1 MPLCKTDAVIL
12 GGRRFGDTSKIISVY
27 TSEFGKVHL
36 LAKGA
41 LAPKSKFLSAL
52 ETFSESEL
60 VFYHKTTTELH
71 LLSQATLLKSH
82 LRLADRAEIF
92 PFAAAACEVT
102 EEWIK
107 GEEKNPA
114 YFHLLTA
121 FLNRLESA
129 APQQN
134 VIPSPVSRD
143 EESGRQSG
151 RGLSLFSQA
160 SFLFWLFVYYGASIL
175 GFRPNLEACFR
186 CGKKEEKKSYLFHPE
201 KGGLVCA
208 EDARESERYLKVSAD
223 LKNLAATLAHSDFES
238 ASHLEISPKLVKEL
252 SEFLKD
258 FLLVQGV
265 WKELP
270 GSLEL
275 N

>member
-1 MPLCKTDAVIL
+1 MPLCKTNAVIL
-12 GGRRFGDTSKIISVY
+12 GGRRFGDSSKIISAY

-36 LAKGA
+36 LAKGV

-71 LLSQATLLKSH
+71 LLSQAALLKSH
-82 LRLADRAEIF
+82 LRLADKAEVF
-92 PFAAAACEVT
+92 PFAAAACEIT
-102 EEWIK
+102 DEWIK
-107 GEEKNPA
+107 GEEQNPA
-114 YFHLLTA
+114 YFQLLSG

-129 APQQN
+129 NPDQ
-134 VIPSPVSRD
+134 SP
-143 EESGRQSG
+143 
-151 RGLSLFSQA
+151 
-160 SFLFWLFVYYGASIL
+160 FLFWFFVYYGASIL

-186 CGKKEEKKSYLFHPE
+186 CGKKENKKSYLFHPE

-208 EDARESERYLKVSAD
+208 EDARESERYLKVSAE
-223 LKNLAATLAHSDFES
+223 LKNLAQTLAHSDFETS
-238 ASHLEISPKLVKEL
+238 SHLEIPPKLVKEL

-270 GSLEL
+270 TSLAIIY
-275 N
+275 

>member
-1 MPLCKTDAVIL
+1 MPLCKTNAVIL
-12 GGRRFGDTSKIISVY
+12 GGRRFGDSSKIISAY
-27 TSEFGKVHL
+27 SAEFGKVHL

-60 VFYHKTTTELH
+60 IFYHKTTTELH

-82 LRLADRAEIF
+82 LRLADKAEIF
-92 PFAAAACEVT
+92 PFAAAACEIT
-102 EEWIK
+102 DEWIK
-107 GEEKNPA
+107 GEEQNPV
-114 YFHLLTA
+114 YFQLLTG
-121 FLNRLESA
+121 FLNRLEA
-129 APQQN
+129 ANTPQT
-134 VIPSPVSRD
+134 P
-143 EESGRQSG
+143 
-151 RGLSLFSQA
+151 L
-160 SFLFWLFVYYGASIL
+160 LFWLFVYYGASIL

-186 CGKKEEKKSYLFHPE
+186 CGKKENKKSYLFHPE

-208 EDARESERYLKVSAD
+208 DDARESERYLKLSAE
-223 LKNLAATLAHSDFES
+223 LKNLALTLSHSDFEKS
-238 ASHLEISPKLVKEL
+238 SHLEAPPKLVKEL

-270 GSLEL
+270 GSLTL
-275 N
+275 G

>member
-1 MPLCKTDAVIL
+1 MPLCKTNAVIL
-12 GGRRFGDTSKIISVY
+12 GGRRFGDSSKIISVY

-60 VFYHKTTTELH
+60 IFYHKTTTELH
-71 LLSQATLLKSH
+71 LLSQGTLLKSH
-82 LRLADRAEIF
+82 LRLADKAEIF
-92 PFAAAACEVT
+92 PFAAAACEIT
-102 EEWIK
+102 DEWIK
-107 GEEKNPA
+107 GEDQNPA
-114 YFHLLTA
+114 YFQLLTG

-129 APQQN
+129 TPQRT
-134 VIPSPVSRD
+134 P
-143 EESGRQSG
+143 
-151 RGLSLFSQA
+151 
-160 SFLFWLFVYYGASIL
+160 FLFWLFVYYGASIL

-186 CGKKEEKKSYLFHPE
+186 CGKKENKKSYLFHPE
-201 KGGLVCA
+201 KGGLVCTD
-208 EDARESERYLKVSAD
+208 DARESERYLKLSAE
-223 LKNLAATLAHSDFES
+223 LKNLAQTLSHSDFETS
-238 ASHLEISPKLVKEL
+238 SNLEISPSGASGQAKLVKEL

-270 GSLEL
+270 ASLGL
-275 N
+275 GQKF

>member
-1 MPLCKTDAVIL
+1 MPLCKTNAVIL
-12 GGRRFGDTSKIISVY
+12 GGRRFGDSSKIISAY

-82 LRLADRAEIF
+82 LRLADKAEIF
-92 PFAAAACEVT
+92 PFAAAACEIT
-102 EEWIK
+102 DEWIK
-107 GEEKNPA
+107 GEEQNPA
-114 YFHLLTA
+114 YFQLLTG
-121 FLNRLESA
+121 FLNRLETSTST
-129 APQQN
+129 Q
-134 VIPSPVSRD
+134 SP
-143 EESGRQSG
+143 
-151 RGLSLFSQA
+151 
-160 SFLFWLFVYYGASIL
+160 FLFWLFVYYGASIL

-186 CGKKEEKKSYLFHPE
+186 CGKKENRKSYLFHPE

-208 EDARESERYLKVSAD
+208 EDARESERYLKLSAE
-223 LKNLAATLAHSDFES
+223 LKILAQTLAHSDFEKS
-238 ASHLEISPKLVKEL
+238 SQLEVPPKLVKEL

-265 WKELP
+265 WKQLP
-270 GSLEL
+270 ASLAL
-275 N
+275 G

>member
-1 MPLCKTDAVIL
+1 MPLYKTNAVVL
-12 GGRRFGDTSKIISVY
+12 GSRRFGDTSKIISAY
-27 TSEFGKVHL
+27 TAEFGKVHL

-41 LAPKSKFLSAL
+41 LTPKSKFLSAL

-71 LLSQATLLKSH
+71 LLSQAALLKSH
-82 LRLADRAEIF
+82 LRLADKVEIF
-92 PFAAAACEVT
+92 PFAAAACEIT
-102 EEWIK
+102 DEWIK
-107 GEEKNPA
+107 GEEQNPA
-114 YFHLLTA
+114 YYQLLVS
-121 FLNRLESA
+121 FLNRLEMA
-129 APQQN
+129 TPVQAP
-134 VIPSPVSRD
+134 
-143 EESGRQSG
+143 
-151 RGLSLFSQA
+151 LF
-160 SFLFWLFVYYGASIL
+160 FWLFVYYGASIL

-186 CGKKEEKKSYLFHPE
+186 CGKKEDKKSYLFHPE

-223 LKNLAATLAHSDFES
+223 LKNLAQSLAHSDFEA
-238 ASHLEISPKLVKEL
+238 ASHLESLPSDASGQAKLVKEL

-270 GSLEL
+270 GSLGL
-275 N
+275 GQKN

>member
-1 MPLCKTDAVIL
+1 MKTGLMPLCKTNAVIL
-12 GGRRFGDTSKIISVY
+12 GGRRFGDSSKIISAY

-82 LRLADRAEIF
+82 LRLADKAEIF
-92 PFAAAACEVT
+92 PFAAAACEIT
-102 EEWIK
+102 DEWIK
-107 GEEKNPA
+107 GEEQNPA
-114 YFHLLTA
+114 YFQLLTG
-121 FLNRLESA
+121 FLNRLETSTST
-129 APQQN
+129 Q
-134 VIPSPVSRD
+134 SP
-143 EESGRQSG
+143 
-151 RGLSLFSQA
+151 
-160 SFLFWLFVYYGASIL
+160 FLFWLFVYYGASIL

-186 CGKKEEKKSYLFHPE
+186 CGKKENRKSYLFHPE

-208 EDARESERYLKVSAD
+208 EDARESERYLKLSAE
-223 LKNLAATLAHSDFES
+223 LKILAQTLAHSDFEKS
-238 ASHLEISPKLVKEL
+238 SQLEVPPKLVKEL

-265 WKELP
+265 WKQLP
-270 GSLEL
+270 ASLAL
-275 N
+275 G

>member
-1 MPLCKTDAVIL
+1 LKTGLMPLCKTNAVIL
-12 GGRRFGDTSKIISVY
+12 GGRRFGDSSKIISAY

-60 VFYHKTTTELH
+60 IFYHKTTTELH

-82 LRLADRAEIF
+82 LRLADKAEIF
-92 PFAAAACEVT
+92 PYAAAACEIT
-102 EEWIK
+102 DEWIK
-107 GEEKNPA
+107 GEDQNPA
-114 YFHLLTA
+114 YFQLLTG
-121 FLNRLESA
+121 FLNCLESA
-129 APQQN
+129 TPQRT
-134 VIPSPVSRD
+134 P
-143 EESGRQSG
+143 
-151 RGLSLFSQA
+151 
-160 SFLFWLFVYYGASIL
+160 FLFWLFVYYGASIL

-186 CGKKEEKKSYLFHPE
+186 CGKKENKKSYLFHPE

-223 LKNLAATLAHSDFES
+223 LKNLAQTLAHSDFDS
-238 ASHLEISPKLVKEL
+238 ASNLEVPPKLVKEL

-265 WKELP
+265 WKQLP
-270 GSLEL
+270 GSLAL
-275 N
+275 G

>member
-1 MPLCKTDAVIL
+1 MPLCKTNAFIL
-12 GGRRFGDTSKIISVY
+12 GGRRFGDSSKIISAY
-27 TSEFGKVHL
+27 TPLFGKVHL
-36 LAKGA
+36 LAKGV

-82 LRLADRAEIF
+82 LRLADRAEVF
-92 PFAAAACEVT
+92 PFAAAACEIT
-102 EEWIK
+102 DDWIK
-107 GEEKNPA
+107 GEEQNPA
-114 YFHLLTA
+114 YYHLLVSV
-121 FLNRLESA
+121 LNRLETA
-129 APQQN
+129 VPAQAP
-134 VIPSPVSRD
+134 
-143 EESGRQSG
+143 
-151 RGLSLFSQA
+151 LS
-160 SFLFWLFVYYGASIL
+160 FWLFVYYGASVL

-186 CGKKEEKKSYLFHPE
+186 CRKKEDKKNYLFNPE

-223 LKNLAATLAHSDFES
+223 LKNLAQTLTHSDFES
-238 ASHLEISPKLVKEL
+238 VSHLEASPKLVKEL

-265 WKELP
+265 WKQLP
-270 GSLEL
+270 RSLGLEL
-275 N
+275 KV